1 MSGETF
7 DKIINV
13 ISIFEGTTK
22 VIFYDATR
30 KKYEKYN
37 RAIDIRP
44 NMLAYLKELLGDDCV
59 VLK

>member
-7 DKIINV
+7 DKIINI

-30 KKYEKYN
+30 KKYEKYS
-37 RAIDIRP
+37 RAYQHFEGR
-44 NMLAYLKELLGDDCV
+44 GG
-59 VLK
+59 